1 MKGGF
6 IKIPFIGGNNNQQ
19 VLINA
24 MCNQLDEHEL
34 DKHPRKID
42 AFVKSL
48 CPNSSYNQNSIGG
61 ASNSSSGGIFGM
73 VKNLGSMATSPIR
86 GLLNSLSG
94 NQQQQLQ
101 QQQILN
107 NQLLM
112 NNQALNNQ
120 QVLNNQPVLNN
131 QVNTQANTKEKSQ
144 SNSQINN
151 NIESPKKTQSAGSL
165 KKKIKLPKL

>member
-1 MKGGF
+1 
-6 IKIPFIGGNNNQQ
+6 IGGNNNQQ

-24 MCNQLDEHEL
+24 MCNQLDENEL
-34 DKHPRKID
+34 DKQPRKVD

-94 NQQQQLQ
+94 NQQQQ
-101 QQQILN
+101 QILN

-120 QVLNNQPVLNN
+120 QVLNNQVIAPA
-131 QVNTQANTKEKSQ
+131 NTQANTQANISEKSQ
-144 SNSQINN
+144 SESRNN
-151 NIESPKKTQSAGSL
+151 NIIESPKKTQSAGSL